1 MVDRIEIM
9 PKTLKEQNYEACEI
23 QGDSLNHD
31 MCCALLASSS
41 LTGEKKQLV
50 MCISVDR
57 RLSKNIICPAV
68 SRDIV
73 LNPILVVSAIFL
85 KFTFN

>member
-1 MVDRIEIM
+1 M
-9 PKTLKEQNYEACEI
+9 
-23 QGDSLNHD
+23 NHD

-57 RLSKNIICPAV
+57 RLSENIFCPAV

-73 LNPILVVSAIFL
+73 LNPILVVLAIFFKIYFQL
-85 KFTFN
+85 KFYTVSQLFKNGGC

>member
-1 MVDRIEIM
+1 MI
-9 PKTLKEQNYEACEI
+9 
-23 QGDSLNHD
+23 HD

-41 LTGEKKQLV
+41 LTGEKKLV

-57 RLSKNIICPAV
+57 RLSENILCPAV

-73 LNPILVVSAIFL
+73 LNPIFVSFSNLNFFL
-85 KFTFN
+85 LSIKILHSVPNKRQKDGVQTGLILKEK